1 MPVEVLCGS
10 LIPFDINTY
19 IVSKTY
25 VKIAEKGNFKHFS
38 YLFSQYF

>member
-10 LIPFDINTY
+10 LISFDINTH

-25 VKIAEKGNFKHFS
+25 VKIAEKCSFKYFS